1 MDIDLGQDIEFVVKY
16 NGTEYKLREPSV
28 KEVSFLKEKSPD
40 DQDAV
45 LEFLSLLGLPVSI
58 SENMPVTKL
67 KKLVDSMVGVLSEK
81 K

>member
-16 NGTEYKLREPSV
+16 NGAEYKLREPSV

-40 DQDAV
+40 DQGAV
-45 LEFLSLLGLPVSI
+45 LEFLSILGLPVSI